1 MLDRLEQI
9 QNEEQYSKK
18 NIRRLVREDIER
30 NCDNKITQCKRLL
43 TDFLAK
49 EYLYSRAYRV
59 THLID
64 HLYNG
69 GIDGDE
75 LVLDILIACL
85 GSEAQSIQAVCG
97 AIYPS
102 LKYLEDIDGVKM
114 VADILFVLCESDL
127 YDIYHNSSKE
137 LCIRSVYKLKPIT
150 LQAINRCKFLPVMRC
165 KPNRVVSNDDCGF
178 LTIKESCILK
188 RHNKHN
194 LPISLDVLNI
204 QNSIELCIDPFVFE
218 WDYEFKMKEEYAN
231 KTVLQLKEIQDQ
243 HEIFKAEMY
252 KTTEELMDSNFY
264 LLHRYDSR
272 GRLYCSGYEHSYQGS
287 EYQKA
292 LINIAKKEYIEI
304 AEEQTDVRL
313 KNALIERANIIHL
326 VE

>member
-1 MLDRLEQI
+1 MNNMLDRLEQI

-43 TDFLAK
+43 TDWLSK

-75 LVLDILIACL
+75 LVLSILTIVL
-85 GSEAQSIQAVCG
+85 GAESQSIQAACG
-97 AIYPS
+97 SIYPLLMYS
-102 LKYLEDIDGVKM
+102 DDLDGIKM
-114 VADILFVLCESDL
+114 SADLLFVLCECNSF
-127 YDIYHNSSKE
+127 DIYHNTQKE
-137 LCIRSVYKLKPIT
+137 LCIRSVYKLEPIT
-150 LQAINRCKFLPVMRC
+150 LQAINRTKFLPPMLC
-165 KPNRVVSNDDCGF
+165 KPNKVVSNNDCGF
-178 LTIKESCILK
+178 LTFKEHCVLK
-188 RHNKHN
+188 RHNHHD

-204 QNSIELCIDPFVFE
+204 QNAIELSLDPFVLE
-218 WDYEFKMKEEYAN
+218 WDKEFKMKDEYKD

-243 HEIFKAEMY
+243 FELQKAETY
-252 KTTEELMDSNFY
+252 ALYDSLPEVFY

-272 GRLYCSGYEHSYQGS
+272 GRLYCSGYNISYQSS
-287 EYQKA
+287 EHDKA
-292 LINIAKKEYIEI
+292 VINIAKKEIIE
-304 AEEQTDVRL
+304 L
-313 KNALIERANIIHL
+313 
-326 VE
+326 

>member
-9 QNEEQYSKK
+9 QNEESFNKK

-64 HLYNG
+64 HLYNDS
-69 GIDGDE
+69 INGDE

-85 GSEAQSIQAVCG
+85 GSDSQSIQAVCG

-137 LCIRSVYKLKPIT
+137 LCIRSVYKLEPIT
-150 LQAINRCKFLPVMRC
+150 LQAINRCKYLPPMLC
-165 KPNRVVSNDDCGF
+165 KPNKVVSNNDCGF
-178 LTIKESCILK
+178 ITFKEHCVLK
-188 RHNKHN
+188 RHNHHA

-204 QNSIELCIDPFVFE
+204 QNAIELSLDPFVLE
-218 WDYEFKMKEEYAN
+218 WEKEFKMKDEYKD

-243 HEIFKAEMY
+243 FELAKAETY
-252 KTTEELMDSNFY
+252 ALYDELPDKFY

-272 GRLYCSGYEHSYQGS
+272 GRLYCSGYSISYQS
-287 EYQKA
+287 AEYDKA
-292 LINIAKKEYIEI
+292 VINIAKKEFIE
-304 AEEQTDVRL
+304 L
-313 KNALIERANIIHL
+313 
-326 VE
+326 